1 MLVRYWS
8 SDVCSSDLDQGRL
21 RGSKAQVA
29 QGGVISD
36 HSDSTHSA
44 REIFKTDSACHAPI
58 AVARRRKQGEA
69 EIGNS
74 HQHQTE
80 QHRPFHPHARIEN
93 AADEDADQIGPE
105 TQPDIVNSDFVI
117 GVSKVIEQQAKGKV
131 RQGVADLVKQ
141 DEKQH
146 HKYPPTPEELDRRPG
161 DGLHDFGHAAFLADL
176 LMPFRLPHSE
186 APQHGRQCEYGAGE
200 ISRSE
205 EHTSELQSL
214 MRISYA
220 VFCLKKKKR
229 TIQTHTH
236 VVSIPTLH

>member
-1 MLVRYWS
+1 MRISDWS
-8 SDVCSSDLDQGRL
+8 SDVGSADL
-21 RGSKAQVA
+21 VA
-29 QGGVISD
+29 QGEEIRD

-105 TQPDIVNSDFVI
+105 TQPDIVN
-117 GVSKVIEQQAKGKV
+117 
-131 RQGVADLVKQ
+131 
-141 DEKQH
+141 
-146 HKYPPTPEELDRRPG
+146 G
-161 DGLHDFGHAAFLADL
+161 D
-176 LMPFRLPHSE
+176 
-186 APQHGRQCEYGAGE
+186 
-200 ISRSE
+200 RSE

-220 VFCLKKKKR
+220 
-229 TIQTHTH
+229 
-236 VVSIPTLH
+236 